1 MLHTSIREDVVMLA
15 ESEVVMISL
24 AVVMR
29 YRRARVKWVLKG
41 SGIKINDK
49 ERLAEITFDS
59 RREPRR
65 RAPQH
70 LMRGDDGVQAGG
82 RNSAWRTD
90 PV

>member
-1 MLHTSIREDVVMLA
+1 
-15 ESEVVMISL
+15 MISS
-24 AVVMR
+24 AVVMK
-29 YRRARVKWVLKG
+29 YCRVGVRGALKG

-70 LMRGDDGVQAGG
+70 LMSGDDGVQAKD
-82 RNSAWRTD
+82 RDSAWRAD
-90 PV
+90 RYE